1 MQRAKTL
8 TKFLKAIAEIVADEA
23 ERNPAFAEKL
33 DAAMSSLPVKKPKK
47 QKLVYAG
54 PDIYVEYQQR
64 GEEEFRFWLAGL
76 DLPTLK
82 AIVKVNGFNITKS
95 AKRWTE
101 PA

>member
-33 DAAMSSLPVKKPKK
+33 DAAIAPLPAAKPKK
-47 QKLVYAG
+47 QKLVQHA
-54 PDIYVEYQQR
+54 PDIYLEHRHR
-64 GEEEFRFWLAGL
+64 GEDEFRFWLAGL

-82 AIVKVNGFNITKS
+82 AIVKANGFDLTKLLP
-95 AKRWTE
+95 TQQIC
-101 PA
+101 